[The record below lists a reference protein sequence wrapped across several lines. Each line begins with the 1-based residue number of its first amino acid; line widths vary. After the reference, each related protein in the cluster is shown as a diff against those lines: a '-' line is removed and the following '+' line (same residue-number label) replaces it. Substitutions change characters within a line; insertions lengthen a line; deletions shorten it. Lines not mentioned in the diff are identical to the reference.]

1 MKKSICSPLLVLAGI
16 CLALSVGLGAMLKPP
31 VRSGFL
37 PGTDTP
43 VLTSLGDDAYTLVI
57 LADESVPMNRLSPLV
72 QMARHSG
79 GTTHILRQTDDLEP
93 VRQFADRSES
103 DILLFTY
110 GRSWENALPLLE
122 KSDRFASTVILSPAG
137 SYEPERLSIRTPVM
151 LLGTSSD
158 QAPTS
163 QRLAEIYN
171 RLSGEKIAP
180 NGLSYTSQ
188 SGNFRLRIVSASLD
202 AYQTF
207 SDDTLRAISDWYDDS
222 AGIRMG
228 GPGSSSLLRPAS
240 WVLGIGGLLL
250 LLTALYRL
258 LSEELLDVGYSLL
271 PLEVTAPARYSLFK
285 ALSWLPALVLL
296 VLPALA
302 LLLLPLPGLTS
313 IPALF
318 CGYFGCLGLV
328 SLLLIRLRKMP
339 GVTGSLAFSPIKPSL
354 QRSLIGLGALTA
366 VLLLV
371 LMLHQSGLYTLHF
384 SAGKLPVFL
393 LCGIAAALGTAGWLY
408 DAMLLDQCKHRLP
421 MRLCLEI
428 LPFLP
433 YAALG
438 FLSIPAYGFTGFY
451 TVILL
456 AGALIV
462 DLLLAQLLR
471 LILGTVWVPAAVS
484 GVLMGIFAAF
494 AAL

>member
-43 VLTSLGDDAYTLVI
+43 VLTSSGDDAYTLVI

-137 SYEPERLSIRTPVM
+137 SYEPEGLSIRTPVM

-171 RLSGEKIAP
+171 RLSGEKIVP

-258 LSEELLDVGYSLL
+258 L
-271 PLEVTAPARYSLFK
+271 
-285 ALSWLPALVLL
+285 LVLL

-421 MRLCLEI
+421 MRLCLGI

>member
-43 VLTSLGDDAYTLVI
+43 VLTSSGDDTYTLVI

-72 QMARHSG
+72 QMARYSG

-222 AGIRMG
+222 AGSGWAAREAAACCA
-228 GPGSSSLLRPAS
+228 RPA
-240 WVLGIGGLLL
+240 
-250 LLTALYRL
+250 
-258 LSEELLDVGYSLL
+258 GYWAS
-271 PLEVTAPARYSLFK
+271 
-285 ALSWLPALVLL
+285 
-296 VLPALA
+296 
-302 LLLLPLPGLTS
+302 
-313 IPALF
+313 
-318 CGYFGCLGLV
+318 
-328 SLLLIRLRKMP
+328 
-339 GVTGSLAFSPIKPSL
+339 
-354 QRSLIGLGALTA
+354 
-366 VLLLV
+366 
-371 LMLHQSGLYTLHF
+371 
-384 SAGKLPVFL
+384 
-393 LCGIAAALGTAGWLY
+393 
-408 DAMLLDQCKHRLP
+408 
-421 MRLCLEI
+421 
-428 LPFLP
+428 
-433 YAALG
+433 
-438 FLSIPAYGFTGFY
+438 
-451 TVILL
+451 
-456 AGALIV
+456 
-462 DLLLAQLLR
+462 
-471 LILGTVWVPAAVS
+471 AVS
-484 GVLMGIFAAF
+484 SCC
-494 AAL
+494 